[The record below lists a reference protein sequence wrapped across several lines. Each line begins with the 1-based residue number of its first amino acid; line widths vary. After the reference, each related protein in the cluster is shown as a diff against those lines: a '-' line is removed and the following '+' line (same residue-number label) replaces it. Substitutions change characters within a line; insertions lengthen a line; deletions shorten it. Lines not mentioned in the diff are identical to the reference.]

1 MTEKKDNSS
10 FNELINTARLF
21 YAYLLR
27 RWWLGVVFVL
37 LGIALGTA
45 YYYRQKPKY
54 TAVCT
59 FILEEKS
66 GGSSGLS
73 GLASQFGLNIGGL
86 SGGSIFT
93 GDNILNIL
101 KSKKVVE
108 QVLLSKTDETSSGGP
123 TLADLYLDFTGL
135 KKSLEKK
142 GLSNIRF
149 SDSGE
154 LNPTQDSILNG
165 LYEGIVKNNLSA
177 DRTSKQGTIIQV
189 QVSASNSLFARLMT
203 ERLVDAASKLYLDL
217 RIGTAEINIRQ
228 LQRRSDSLL
237 MLLNNKSYAAAASQ
251 PLDINPGIKT
261 AAVPVEIAMRD
272 KTVLGTLY
280 AEVTKNL
287 EASKMLLSQ
296 QTPVIELLDKPEHLL
311 KDLRKSLSFLVV
323 VFTAMMMVVYLGS
336 LLIIFFLK
344 NGFVTNHRPEETVG

>member
-1 MTEKKDNSS
+1 MMEKKDNSS
-10 FNELINTARLF
+10 LNELVNTARLF
-21 YAYLLR
+21 YVYLLR
-27 RWWLGVVFVL
+27 RWWLVIVFIL
-37 LGIALGTA
+37 LGITLGAA

-54 TAVCT
+54 VAVCT

-66 GGSSGLS
+66 GGNSGLS
-73 GLASQFGLNIGGL
+73 GLASQFGLNIGGI
-86 SGGSIFT
+86 SGGSIFS

-108 QVLLSKTDETSSGGP
+108 QVLLSKTDEASSGGT

-135 KKSLEKK
+135 KKGLEKK
-142 GLSNIRF
+142 GLLNISF
-149 SDSGE
+149 SDSGG
-154 LNPTQDSILNG
+154 LNPRQDSVLNAI
-165 LYEGIVKNNLSA
+165 YEGIVKNNLSA

-189 QVSASNSLFARLMT
+189 QVTASNSLFARLMT

-217 RIGTAEINIRQ
+217 RIGTAESNISQ

-237 MLLNNKSYAAAASQ
+237 MLLNNKSYTAAASQ
-251 PLDINPGIKT
+251 LLDINPGIKT

-311 KDLRKSLSFLVV
+311 KDLKKSLLFCLVV
-323 VFTAMMMVVYLGS
+323 FSALTGFFYLILS
-336 LLIIFFLK
+336 FILFFWK
-344 NGFVTNHRPEETVG
+344 QNFS

>member
-1 MTEKKDNSS
+1 MIEKKENSS
-10 FNELINTARLF
+10 LHELINTARIF
-21 YAYLLR
+21 YRYLLR
-27 RWWLGVVFVL
+27 RWWLALIFIL
-37 LGIALGTA
+37 AGIAMGTA

-54 TAVCT
+54 IAVCT

-66 GGSSGLS
+66 GTSGGLS

-86 SGGSIFT
+86 SGGSIFS

-108 QVLLSKTDETSSGGP
+108 EVLLTRTGETSLGKT

-135 KKSLEKK
+135 RASMQKKPRLA
-142 GLSNIRF
+142 NINF
-149 SDSGE
+149 SDSGQ
-154 LNPTQDSILNG
+154 LNPTQDSILNAV
-165 LYEGIVKNNLSA
+165 YEGIVKNNLSA
-177 DRTSKQGTIIQV
+177 DRTSKQGSIIQV
-189 QVSASNSLFARLMT
+189 QVTASNSVFARLMT

-217 RIGTAEINIRQ
+217 RIGNAQSNIRQ

-237 MLLNNKSYAAAASQ
+237 MLLNNKSYSAAASQ

-296 QTPVIELLDKPEHLL
+296 ETPVIELLDRPESLL
-311 KDLRKSLSFLVV
+311 KDMRKSLFFSLV
-323 VFTAMMMVVYLGS
+323 VFTALTAFIYLTLSFS
-336 LLIIFFLK
+336 LFFWKQNLA
-344 NGFVTNHRPEETVG
+344 